1 MRIKYRIIF
10 SLFILILEVLFM
22 VISWKYYPI
31 NKSKNISEKYQSHID
46 RLNQD
51 PTFLSLK
58 EAEYFQ
64 HENKKNIYGT
74 LVSFML
80 ANKYIRNNNLPKAS
94 SSLQLKTCYSDKI
107 IKTLC
112 SLRLARIQ
120 LHQGKIDQFLTTVN
134 QININ
139 SFSWS
144 AIISDLKGNAMIE
157 KGNVNQALRFWHE
170 AMKESTVPFMRYLIQ
185 MKIKYFSL

>member
-1 MRIKYRIIF
+1 MSIKYRIIL
-10 SLFILILEVLFM
+10 SLFILILGGLFIVM
-22 VISWKYYPI
+22 SWKKYQL
-31 NKSKNISEKYQSHID
+31 NKIQNISEIYQSHIE

-51 PTFLSLK
+51 STFFSLK
-58 EAEYFQ
+58 SAEYFK

-80 ANKYIRNNNLPKAS
+80 ANKYITNNNFPKAAR
-94 SSLQLKTCYSDKI
+94 SLQLKTCYSDKI

-120 LHQGKIDQFLTTVN
+120 LHQGKIDKFITTLN
-134 QININ
+134 HININ

-144 AIISDLKGNAMIE
+144 AIIADLQGNAMIE

-170 AMKESTVPFMRYLIQ
+170 AMKDSTLPFMRYLIK

>member
-10 SLFILILEVLFM
+10 SFFILILGGLFI
-22 VISWKYYPI
+22 VISWKQYPI
-31 NKSKNISEKYQSHID
+31 NKIKNISEIYQFHID

-51 PTFLSLK
+51 PTFFSLK
-58 EAEYFQ
+58 SAESFKN
-64 HENKKNIYGT
+64 ENKKNIYGT

-80 ANKYIRNNNLPKAS
+80 AKKYIRNNNFPKAA

-107 IKTLC
+107 IKNLC

-120 LHQGKIDQFLTTVN
+120 LHQGKIDKFLTTVN

-144 AIISDLKGNAMIE
+144 AIVADLQGNAMIE

-170 AMKESTVPFMRYLIQ
+170 AMKESTVPFMRYIIQ